1 MSSKRRVSPL
11 TVILYAVMVIL
22 TIILLFPFFYM
33 ISKSLMTS
41 EEVIQPI
48 PQFLPKKP
56 QFVNY
61 ISLFSTNDYLKG
73 LLNTLLVVCWNMFFV
88 QLSAGIIAF
97 SFAKLEWKGRR
108 LMFALML
115 GTMMLPGAITQVPLY
130 SLYFEFGWIDT
141 LWPFIIPNLFG
152 GGAVYIFLLTQF
164 MRGIPKEMDNAAKID
179 GASALRRFFAITFP
193 LSKAILVYVII
204 NVFLAYWGDYFG
216 PLMYMHRSDAPK
228 TFALVL
234 FEKSLDEN
242 AAMDMAN
249 IRMAGGVFMSI
260 FPAVLFALFQKQL
273 IDGVMVGSVKG

>member
-88 QLSAGIIAF
+88 PLSAGIIAF

-249 IRMAGGVFMSI
+249 IRMAGGVCMSI

>member
-88 QLSAGIIAF
+88 PLSAGIIAF

>member
-88 QLSAGIIAF
+88 PLSAGIIAF

-130 SLYFEFGWIDT
+130 SLDFEFRWIDT